1 MRIQAI
7 NNIKYQSINKRDI
20 KDSPETIVNS
30 EETLKVGY
38 TDLVFK
44 AGLVLKKPVYESQ
57 ITEKLAEKIASYI
70 QKIPEASKILQ
81 PISFKYD
88 GGVAGFVVDKTKKN
102 ETKISV
108 KMFDGKEEL
117 GDWNSREGEFTALE
131 MSLNKKGQMTKG
143 MYYSMPC
150 RMNYIFERL
159 PRNARRVKYANAFY
173 MQRKEDNRWTK
184 LVLKSPD
191 YQYASSLENIMDYS
205 ESKLHDMFIKLAEK
219 DTVFFNES
227 V

>member
-1 MRIQAI
+1 MLLVD
-7 NNIKYQSINKRDI
+7 NKNIKN
-20 KDSPETIVNS
+20 SPETTVNA
-30 EETLKVGY
+30 EEPLRFGY
-38 TDLVFK
+38 SDLVFK

-117 GDWNSREGEFTALE
+117 GDWNSRGGEFTALE

-143 MYYSMPC
+143 MYYSMPN

-159 PRNARRVKYANAFY
+159 PKNVRRVKYANAFY
-173 MQRKEDNRWTK
+173 MQRKEDGRWTK
-184 LVLKSPD
+184 LVQQAAD
-191 YQYASSLENIMDYS
+191 YQYASSHENIMDFS
-205 ESKLHDMFIKLAEK
+205 ESKLQDMFIKLAEK
-219 DTVFFNES
+219 DAVFHDISN
-227 V
+227 